1 MASPAPLL
9 GAAVALLAAL
19 CATPVAAQ
27 TPAVPVPVAA
37 PAPAFEIV
45 VDPRIELVAAVSA
58 LAGDR
63 PGWSP
68 RETSPYREAMLA
80 WARPH
85 ARHTAV
91 ARMRAM
97 QGFAYSYPAEAILH
111 FGPPP
116 ALRPLAPVPAH
127 VLEEIGG
134 PQALEAWVASL
145 RAFARDTRFM
155 AFFEAQAPARKA
167 MVARVRDAL
176 GGRDIVTPFAQFHGL
191 PPQRYTMV
199 LGPNLLPGA
208 FGPGVREAD
217 GVLHLYSVQGAA
229 GMEGETLSFGHVAAL
244 TSLTWHE
251 WGHSVVNPLNA
262 AAGAALQDSV
272 AVFDRSAEELRA
284 MAYTDWPTAANEL
297 IVRANTLTLCR
308 TVFRGNDAATC
319 VASQRTPSL
328 RFNYEV
334 YRLADFRTTLYAHGR
349 ERWPRYAD
357 FHPIDLKLLALLAQE
372 P

>member
-1 MASPAPLL
+1 MAAPCTRAFTLFALCLAFAPMAATAQPAAPPADVSPAL
-9 GAAVALLAAL
+9 
-19 CATPVAAQ
+19 
-27 TPAVPVPVAA
+27 
-37 PAPAFEIV
+37 EIV

-58 LAGDR
+58 LAGER
-63 PGWSP
+63 PGWTP

-80 WARPH
+80 WAKPH
-85 ARHTAV
+85 ARHPAV

-97 QGFAYSYPAEAILH
+97 EGFAYSYPAEAILH

-116 ALRPLAPVPAH
+116 ALRPVSPVPAH

-134 PQALEAWVASL
+134 QQALDAWVASL
-145 RAFARDTRFM
+145 RAFARDARFM
-155 AFFEAQAPARKA
+155 AFFEAQAPARDA

-176 GGRDIVTPFAQFHGL
+176 AGRDIVTPFAAFHGL
-191 PPQRYTMV
+191 PAQRYTMV

-208 FGPGVREAD
+208 FGPGVRDAD
-217 GVLHLYSVQGAA
+217 GVLHMYSVQGPA

-262 AAGAALQDSV
+262 AARDGLHDSV
-272 AVFDRSAEELRA
+272 AIFDRSADELRA

-297 IVRANTLTLCR
+297 IVRANTVTLCR
-308 TVFRGNDAATC
+308 TVFRANDAAVCTD
-319 VASQRTPSL
+319 SQRTPSL
-328 RFNYEV
+328 RFNYDV
-334 YRLADFRTTLYAHGR
+334 YRLADFRITLLAHGR

-357 FHPIDLKLLALLAQE
+357 FHPIDLKILALLAQE

>member
-1 MASPAPLL
+1 MVAPVLRTAVTLALGASLAHA
-9 GAAVALLAAL
+9 AAVAP
-19 CATPVAAQ
+19 PVAAG
-27 TPAVPVPVAA
+27 TAEA
-37 PAPAFEIV
+37 PALEIV

-58 LAGDR
+58 LSGDR
-63 PGWSP
+63 PGWTP
-68 RETSPYREAMLA
+68 REASPYRDAMLA

-85 ARHTAV
+85 ARHPAV

-97 QGFAYSYPAEAILH
+97 EGFAYSYPAEAILH

-116 ALRPLAPVPAH
+116 ALRPLSPVPAH

-134 PQALEAWVASL
+134 QPALDAWVASL

-155 AFFEAQAPARKA
+155 AFFEAQAPVREA
-167 MVARVRDAL
+167 MVARVRDSL
-176 GGRDIVTPFAQFHGL
+176 GGRDIVAPFAAFHGL

-208 FGPGVREAD
+208 FGPGVRGSD
-217 GVLHLYSVQGAA
+217 GVLHLYSVQGPA
-229 GMEGETLSFGHVAAL
+229 GMEGGTLSFGHVAAL

-262 AAGAALQDSV
+262 GARDALGESV
-272 AVFDRSAEELRA
+272 ALFDRSADELRA

-297 IVRANTLTLCR
+297 IVRANTLALCR
-308 TVFRGNDAATC
+308 TVFRGNDAAVC
-319 VASQRTPSL
+319 IDSQRTPSL

-334 YRLADFRTTLYAHGR
+334 YRLADFRITLLAHGR

-357 FHPIDLKLLALLAQE
+357 FHPIDLKILALLAQE